1 MVCVRRAWLTMG
13 SLRLELEDEAA
24 GYFCTELDLGYPDV
38 REVTSNRPDRDGVDD
53 RTRLMG
59 SRAVSANIRG
69 TDGGTMTPD
78 EIATIFAPYMI
89 PGVRPQLH
97 YVLDRPGAPE
107 RFVTVRAAG
116 YAWPISGERSREI
129 QLSWVAPDPV
139 LRDPTVRVATAF
151 AGSSVTGGRT
161 YSLTFDR
168 TYPPAGSGGPTVAI
182 ISSAGDVPV
191 RPRVDI
197 YGPITDPVV
206 TFDATDAGGAPLES
220 FVLRFAPGFRVD
232 AGTFVSIDTDA
243 KTITDRTGASLM
255 GRLDWSGTVWPILP
269 VAPDQSR
276 MTLAGSSSSPITQVQ
291 ATWTDGYLA

>member
-1 MVCVRRAWLTMG
+1 VVCVRRAWLTMG
-13 SLRLELEDEAA
+13 SLRLELEDSDA
-24 GYFCTELDLGYPDV
+24 GYYCTELDLGYPDV

-69 TDGGTMTPD
+69 TDEGTMTPD
-78 EIATIFAPYMI
+78 EIATTFAPYMI

-97 YVLDRPGAPE
+97 YVLDRPGLPE
-107 RFVTVRAAG
+107 RFVTLRAAG
-116 YAWPISGERSREI
+116 YAWPISGARSREI

-151 AGSSVTGGRT
+151 AGSTVTGGRT
-161 YSLTFDR
+161 YSLVFDR
-168 TYPPAGSGGPTVAI
+168 TYPPAGGGPTVAT

-197 YGPITDPVV
+197 YGPVTDPVV

-220 FVLRFAPGFRVD
+220 FTLRFVPGFRID
-232 AGTFVSIDTDA
+232 AGAVVSIDTDA
-243 KTITDRTGASLM
+243 KTVADRAGASLM
-255 GRLDWSGTVWPILP
+255 GRLDWAATVWPILP
-269 VAPDQSR
+269 VAPNLTR
-276 MTLAGSSSSPITQVQ
+276 MALAGSSTSSITQAQ